1 MTAASKSSRN
11 EPAGSIRVEEGALPF
26 LKKKFPF
33 RLATTSYIVPAPI
46 VPNLRLLGPHV
57 DEVELVLFE
66 SGSECNLP
74 SGNNIVEMK
83 ALAVDLDLTYDVH
96 LPADVFLGDP
106 DPGRRHMDIEKVFR
120 FYERTLPLDP
130 TQFVLHLDSRTGD
143 GKGNDDWIGWQ
154 DRVRESVEALVKW
167 GLDPSQVAI
176 ENLEY
181 PLELIL
187 PLADDHGMSLC
198 LDLGHFIRYQYDLRA
213 ELERHLSRSSM
224 IHLHG
229 VANGVDHLGLEH
241 LSEEEWE
248 LVSSGLKSYTKV
260 VSIEVFSL
268 DDLVPSLD
276 RLKALALQNRGRTI

>member
-1 MTAASKSSRN
+1 MTEASKSPRN
-11 EPAGSIRVEEGALPF
+11 KPAEFIPHEGRVLPL

-46 VPNLRLLGPHV
+46 IPNLRLLGPHV

-74 SGNNIVEMK
+74 SWSSIVEMK
-83 ALAVDLDLTYDVH
+83 ALAVDLDLTYNVH

-106 DPGRRHMDIEKVFR
+106 DPGRRRRDMEKVLR
-120 FYERTLPLDP
+120 FYERTLPLNP

-143 GKGNDDWIGWQ
+143 GKGTHDWIAWG
-154 DRVRESVEALVKW
+154 DRVRQSVGLLVKW
-167 GLDPSQVAI
+167 GLDPCQVAI

-198 LDLGHFIRYQYDLRA
+198 LDLGHFIRYRYDLRL

-224 IHLHG
+224 MHLHG
-229 VANGVDHLGLEH
+229 VADGVDHLGLQH
-241 LSEEEWE
+241 LSEQEWE
-248 LVSSGLKSYTKV
+248 VVRSGLKSYTEV

-268 DDLVPSLD
+268 DDLAASMG
-276 RLKALALQNRGRTI
+276 RLKTLAL